1 VKKAMTQ
8 LDLDAGDLSPAV
20 YTPVSAAANLRRSA
34 LVGAVLGVLAIV
46 VLSLVGHPLAGV
58 FGCLGLALGA
68 VNNRMLQKSVVRY
81 AAYDGVSRKQFRR
94 GVLSRLGLITLLA
107 ILLGFFV
114 RPDGLGVFFGLAA
127 FQILML
133 IGATVPVFR
142 SLRPTS

>member
-1 VKKAMTQ
+1 MTQ

-34 LVGAVLGVLAIV
+34 LISVALGVLAIV
-46 VLSLVGHPLAGV
+46 VLSVAGHPLMGV

-81 AAYDGVSRKQFRR
+81 AQTEVTRKQFRR
-94 GVLSRLGLITLLA
+94 GVVSRLGLITALA

-114 RPDGLGVFFGLAA
+114 RPDGLGVFVGLAV

-133 IGATVPVFR
+133 IGASVPVFR

>member
-1 VKKAMTQ
+1 MTQ

-34 LVGAVLGVLAIV
+34 LISAVLGVLSIV
-46 VLSLVGHPLAGV
+46 ILALVGHPLAGV

-68 VNNRMLQKSVVRY
+68 VNNRMLQKSVLRF
-81 AAYDGVSRKQFRR
+81 AAQDGVSRKQFRR
-94 GVLSRLGLITLLA
+94 GVMARLGLITLLA
-107 ILLGFFV
+107 VALGFFV
-114 RPDGLGVFFGLAA
+114 RPDGLGVFFGLAV

-133 IGATVPVFR
+133 IGASVPVFR

>member
-1 VKKAMTQ
+1 VSE
-8 LDLDAGDLSPAV
+8 LDLQPAV
-20 YTPVSAAANLRRSA
+20 VTPASAAANLRRSA
-34 LVGAVLGVLAIV
+34 LIGALLGVLALV
-46 VLSLVGHPLAGV
+46 VLSIEGHPLAGV

-81 AAYDGVSRKQFRR
+81 ASNGEITRKQFRH
-94 GVLSRLGLITLLA
+94 GVIARLGFITLLA
-107 ILLGFFV
+107 IVLGFFV

-133 IGATVPVFR
+133 IGASVPVFR